1 MKISDAQPLIWDQL
15 SKARTKQKIGTAYLF
30 SGQNGSAKEWLA
42 IEFSKL
48 LNCDLNDFL
57 SCNSCPSCMKFS
69 KLQHENLNLIF
80 PLPSMAKSKNESDP
94 IKNLSKDD
102 FDFVINAVE
111 QKSKD
116 PFHKINVPKARR
128 ITIDSIRFLRKSLY
142 LKSQASGRKIV
153 IIFDA
158 HLLAEGGGESANAL
172 LKMLEEPPGNTSLIL
187 VTSNK
192 SKLPLTIISRCQQID
207 FPGLPLDIA
216 RKLLEN
222 NGVENSKAMQLAFLS
237 NGNIILAKDLLSR
250 DINEPLLESQQLIE
264 NLIKLDQKSWRSQ
277 INDFSMM
284 AFRSPQ
290 EFIFRINLIQMWIN
304 IAYKF
309 KCGEELP
316 MLISDFSDSFNEFN
330 NQFPKANYFEINAL
344 LEESIEALSRNLY
357 MPLFML
363 NMMIT
368 IQTLLKG
375 KEPKIIV

>member
-1 MKISDAQPLIWDQL
+1 MKISDAQPLIWDRL
-15 SKARTKQKIGTAYLF
+15 SKARTKQKIGTSYLF

-48 LNCDLNDFL
+48 LNCDLDDFL
-57 SCNSCPSCMKFS
+57 SCNSCSSCMKFS

-102 FDFVINAVE
+102 FDFVINALE
-111 QKSKD
+111 LKSKD
-116 PFHKINVPKARR
+116 PFHKIKVPKARR

-142 LKSQASGRKIV
+142 LKSQASVRKIV

-172 LKMLEEPPGNTSLIL
+172 LKMLEEPPRNTSLIL
-187 VTSNK
+187 VTNNK

-207 FPGLPLDIA
+207 FPGLTLDVA
-216 RKLLEN
+216 RKLLEY

-250 DINEPLLESQQLIE
+250 DINEPLLESQKLIE

-309 KCGEELP
+309 KCGEQLP

-330 NQFPKANYFEINAL
+330 NQFPSANYFEINEL
-344 LEESIEALSRNLY
+344 LEDSIEALSQNLY

-375 KEPKIIV
+375 KEPKVVV